1 MATIRWCS
9 IFPTPEGSS
18 LWASLHRPQRCWSH
32 RCDRQ
37 WGGSLHRSGDGWRTA
52 NSNDTS
58 GSSNHLLPIHY
69 CDQGER
75 HHQVNYGL
83 GQVSQVTRY
92 DSGST
97 WSARLP
103 EKKKRMQV
111 DVSWCKSCEAQLGI
125 SPRFDAQLGISNCW
139 GIHAWQARVACY
151 FAYQMDGGML
161 GRESQLCA
169 VRSVKHVKQ
178 SECWNFLPCLPHI
191 YHIFTIYFP

>member
-1 MATIRWCS
+1 MFNIPNPWRKFSLSVLTSSTAVLI
-9 IFPTPEGSS
+9 SS
-18 LWASLHRPQRCWSH
+18 LRSPMGWIPPPFRRWLADCQFQWHQWEFQPPTADPLLWPRREAS
-32 RCDRQ
+32 
-37 WGGSLHRSGDGWRTA
+37 
-52 NSNDTS
+52 
-58 GSSNHLLPIHY
+58 SSQLWIGPSEPSDALWLRIY
-69 CDQGER
+69 MIC
-75 HHQVNYGL
+75 
-83 GQVSQVTRY
+83 
-92 DSGST
+92 
-97 WSARLP
+97 SASR
-103 EKKKRMQV
+103 EKKRMQV